1 MMKTLLA
8 ILLQMVF
15 YTSMYG
21 QEENSQIYNPNA
33 DASAEIKIAAS
44 QAKAEGKHVLLQIG
58 GNWCSWCIRFHKF
71 IHEDIQTDS
80 LLKADYI
87 FQLVNYSK
95 ENKNPDVLAQL
106 GYPQRFGFP
115 VLIVLDGNG
124 NRLHTQNSAYLE
136 KDKSY
141 DKEKVM
147 EFLKHWAP
155 AAIEPGNY
163 K

>member
-1 MMKTLLA
+1 M
-8 ILLQMVF
+8 IF
-15 YTSMYG
+15 FTSLKA
-21 QEENSQIYNPNA
+21 QEDNPQIYNPNA
-33 DASAEIKIAAS
+33 DAGAEIKAAAAK
-44 QAKAEGKHVLLQIG
+44 AKAEGKHVLLQIG

-71 IHEDIQTDS
+71 IHEDIQIDS

-136 KDKSY
+136 KEKSY

-147 EFLKHWAP
+147 EFLTHWAP